1 VPGPGSSPSACP
13 VCGAPIG
20 PGADGC
26 WSCHARFDRPSPGD
40 RPIAPSPPPIAAIGG
55 PYQPPATHPPPAG
68 SIRIG
73 TAMLL
78 IALIAV
84 ILGAFAANPVFASVL
99 LLASIPAAIRA
110 FFVTE
115 GRTKGADGFGRAFLL
130 AYVGVITIVVS
141 SAIAFAVT
149 CFRVTYPDISPEK
162 DDGRIFV
169 GYITG
174 AIAAVVAG
182 AFVTYSLLKLG
193 RDRASRRRKE
203 EVR

>member
-1 VPGPGSSPSACP
+1 MPGPGSSPSACP
-13 VCGAPIG
+13 ACGAPIG

-40 RPIAPSPPPIAAIGG
+40 RPIDPSPPPIAAIGG
-55 PYQPPATHPPPAG
+55 PYQPPASHPPPAG

-84 ILGAFAANPVFASVL
+84 ILGAFAANPVFGSVL
-99 LLASIPAAIRA
+99 LFTSIPAAIRA
-110 FFVTE
+110 FIVSE

-130 AYVGVITIVVS
+130 AYVGVIAIVAS
-141 SAIAFAVT
+141 SAVAFAAT
-149 CFRVTYPDISPEK
+149 CFPISLVGVAATNDLWP
-162 DDGRIFV
+162 IFV
-169 GYITG
+169 GFLTG

-182 AFVTYSLLKLG
+182 AYVTYRLLKLG
-193 RDRASRRRKE
+193 QEHVSRRRKE